1 MDEHGIREEHIKL
14 TTLKMDYDI
23 LKTSKLDELDN
34 WNKSFLRESDD
45 EYRRLSRQVEMYG
58 QTHIRKM
65 QSKLFQIEMV
75 LEDIDRKIES
85 NLRKMPIHLEV
96 EIELSL
102 QEHLRNFMRMNR
114 HKSQNSTT
122 P

>member
-14 TTLKMDYDI
+14 TTLKMDYNI

-114 HKSQNSTT
+114 HRF
-122 P
+122 